1 MQRNESID
9 SPDYRSG
16 QDYRSGFVV
25 LIGRPSAGKSSLIN
39 AICGHKVSI
48 VSPVPQTTRNTIRG
62 IYTNTEGQIVFLD
75 TPGFHGSDRKI
86 NLRMRDVVTEH
97 LSEADHLVYVIDP
110 TRPPGDEE
118 LLIAE
123 IVAEQQ
129 QPTTIAITKKDVRN
143 RDTKSTRAFLEGRGL
158 AAMPTVEVGGLATPG
173 AGIDSDTGLSSLIT
187 SIMERLP
194 EGEPW
199 YPEEYYTD
207 QPPQFRIAEIIREQA
222 IARAREELP
231 HALYVEVA
239 DIEQD
244 ESRIWARTF
253 IYVERSSQ
261 QGILVGKKG
270 STITEIRKESER
282 ILGSLFPVPV
292 RLSVQVK
299 VRPKWRRDEATLQR
313 LIY

>member
-9 SPDYRSG
+9 TPG
-16 QDYRSGFVV
+16 YRSGFVV

-62 IYTNTEGQIVFLD
+62 IFSSEKGQIVFLD

-97 LSEADHLVYVIDP
+97 LSEADHLLYVVDP
-110 TRPPGDEE
+110 TRPPGEE
-118 LLIAE
+118 ERLIAE
-123 IVAEQQ
+123 IVAAQQ
-129 QPTTIAITKKDVRN
+129 QPTTIAITKSDIPGRDVA
-143 RDTKSTRAFLEGRGL
+143 TTRTFLEERGL
-158 AAMPTVEVGGLATPG
+158 SEFPHVEVGGLAGP
-173 AGIDSDTGLSSLIT
+173 AGTADTATGISTLIDT
-187 SIMERLP
+187 IMERLP
-194 EGEPW
+194 SGDPW

-222 IARAREELP
+222 IAHAREELP
-231 HALYVEVA
+231 HALFVEVA

-270 STITEIRKESER
+270 RTITEIRKESER

-299 VRPKWRRDEATLQR
+299 VRPKWRRDESTLHR